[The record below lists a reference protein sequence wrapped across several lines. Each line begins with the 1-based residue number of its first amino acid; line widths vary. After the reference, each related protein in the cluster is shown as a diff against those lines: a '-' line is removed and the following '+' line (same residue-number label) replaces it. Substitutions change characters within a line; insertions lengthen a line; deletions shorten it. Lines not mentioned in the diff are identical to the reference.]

1 MGRSSMFNPILRRNS
16 SPTKALQ
23 RMARDYPAEY
33 DTVCRLRNTHEI
45 LYKLNPDDFES
56 ICKEALRGLVK
67 EGICKGPQF

>member
-1 MGRSSMFNPILRRNS
+1 MGRNSMFNPILRRNN
-16 SPTKALQ
+16 SPAKALQ

-56 ICKEALRGLVK
+56 ICKEALRGLIK
-67 EGICKGPQF
+67 EGICKRPQF

>member
-1 MGRSSMFNPILRRNS
+1 MGRNSMFNPILRRNS

-33 DTVCRLRNTHEI
+33 DTVCRLRSTHEI

-56 ICKEALRGLVK
+56 ICKEALRGLIK
-67 EGICKGPQF
+67 E